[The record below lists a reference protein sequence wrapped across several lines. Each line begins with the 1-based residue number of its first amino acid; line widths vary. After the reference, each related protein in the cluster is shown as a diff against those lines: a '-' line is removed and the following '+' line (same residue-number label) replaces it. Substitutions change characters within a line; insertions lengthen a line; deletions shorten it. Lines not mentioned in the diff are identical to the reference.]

1 MSHHLNARNLCR
13 RMGTQF
19 ETVSD
24 IPANYMLVY
33 HDTEIQLVPILE
45 PATWIGAALVFG
57 ALAFSQR
64 RRFRRRLT
72 S

>member
-1 MSHHLNARNLCR
+1 
-13 RMGTQF
+13 
-19 ETVSD
+19 
-24 IPANYMLVY
+24 MLVY
-33 HDTEIQLVPILE
+33 HDTEIQLVPIPE
-45 PATWIGAALVFG
+45 PATWSGAALVFG